1 MNTFV
6 TMTENTR
13 WMIVDDD
20 EQILLLLAGVIKHL
34 TNAEVECYNS
44 PDAALTAFRATPGK
58 YELVITDFDMPEMDG
73 VELCRRM
80 RAIAPGQEIFLAT
93 GSGFFT
99 EEAAYQA
106 GFAALLNKPFPVSA
120 LHAALAGAGLETE
133 TTSLAA

>member
-1 MNTFV
+1 MHAFV

-20 EQILLLLAGVIKHL
+20 EQVLLLLTAVIQKM
-34 TNAEVECYNS
+34 TNAEVECYSS
-44 PDAALTAFRATPGK
+44 PETALAAFRATPGK
-58 YELVITDFDMPEMDG
+58 YQLVITDFEMPDMDG

-80 RAIAPGQEIFLAT
+80 RAIEPGQEIILAT

-106 GFAALLNKPFPVSA
+106 GFTALLNKPFPVSA
-120 LHAALAGAGLETE
+120 LHAALTGAGLETE
-133 TTSLAA
+133 ATSLAA

>member
-20 EQILLLLAGVIKHL
+20 EQILLLLAAVLKHM
-34 TNAEVECYNS
+34 TNAEVECYSS
-44 PDAALTAFRATPGK
+44 PAAALTAFHATPGK

-80 RAIAPGQEIFLAT
+80 RAIAPDQEIFLAT

-99 EEAAYQA
+99 AEAAYQA
-106 GFAALLNKPFPVSA
+106 GFAALLNKPFPVLA

-133 TTSLAA
+133 ATSLAA